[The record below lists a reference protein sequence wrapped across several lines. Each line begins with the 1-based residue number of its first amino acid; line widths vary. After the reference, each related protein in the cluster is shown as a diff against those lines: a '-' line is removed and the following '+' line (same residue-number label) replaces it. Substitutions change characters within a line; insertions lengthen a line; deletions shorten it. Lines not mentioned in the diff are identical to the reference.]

1 MSKPKLLLLLATT
14 AALAVI
20 PDWPIFHLDNP
31 SYWSMMG
38 FLYLTIGL
46 VVLPDSS
53 WKKGST
59 NRNLII
65 AFLAIVQLVYIANW
79 IRYGESETDLI
90 IQVVGSILWLIFAF
104 KARQSN
110 SVLWLGCILH
120 ALWDAAHF
128 GRVEFIPDW
137 YATACLAAD
146 IGIGA
151 FVLLS
156 ISDDKK
162 DGLQENRTV
171 LLS

>member
-1 MSKPKLLLLLATT
+1 MTKPKLLLLLATT

-38 FLYLTIGL
+38 FLYLTIRL

-53 WKKGST
+53 WKKGSI
-59 NRNLII
+59 NRTLII
-65 AFLAIVQLVYIANW
+65 AFLAVVQLVYIANW

-90 IQVVGSILWLIFAF
+90 IQIVGSVVWLIFAF

-110 SVLWLGCILH
+110 TVLWMGCLLH

-137 YATACLAAD
+137 YAAACLAAD

-156 ISDDKK
+156 ISDGRKDRPKK
-162 DGLQENRTV
+162 SRTV
-171 LLS
+171 LIS